1 MFYCKYQRQR
11 GEVSLKTSNIPF
23 SFRMFFHYCRR
34 QLINLCSKVIVD
46 IEHCFMFWFLKFLTP
61 SWTAHSKRPSST
73 IIVEGQLLCFRSC
86 PGNLEQDSQINL
98 GCACLRIDKDLLL
111 DPCERLSVRAAALL
125 IPSEST
131 FWVSIFLFVCF
142 VFWRKL
148 VRFSEAFAGLVGSA
162 TPSARDGL
170 IWQPAFHPFCT
181 SSVLVVA
188 SGPGVHSNSGEVRMW
203 QANCRRMH
211 NLADWISGRQR
222 KMILRC
228 FSVLIFTRRFD
239 MTLCKLLKK
248 KNKTVYWEEKKTLLK
263 KNPTW
268 CMRSRRVSQSAG
280 STRDVNIAACL
291 TSQEHGV
298 LSCHY
303 FPGDASHIRH
313 NAFVF
318 ILHSLLKH
326 I

>member
-1 MFYCKYQRQR
+1 M
-11 GEVSLKTSNIPF
+11 
-23 SFRMFFHYCRR
+23 
-34 QLINLCSKVIVD
+34 NLYSKVIVD

-61 SWTAHSKRPSST
+61 SWTTHSKRSSST

-125 IPSEST
+125 IPSESK
-131 FWVSIFLFVCF
+131 FQSLSVDFSSVCF

-181 SSVLVVA
+181 SSVA

-211 NLADWISGRQR
+211 NLADWISGRQ
-222 KMILRC
+222 
-228 FSVLIFTRRFD
+228 
-239 MTLCKLLKK
+239 
-248 KNKTVYWEEKKTLLK
+248 KNDSLVFLYFNIHPQVSYHIVKT
-263 KNPTW
+263 
-268 CMRSRRVSQSAG
+268 
-280 STRDVNIAACL
+280 I
-291 TSQEHGV
+291 
-298 LSCHY
+298 
-303 FPGDASHIRH
+303 
-313 NAFVF
+313 
-318 ILHSLLKH
+318 
-326 I
+326 